1 MPDENEMR
9 PAEDVQ
15 KALDTANQLSSAE
28 TQGLNQPAGDGVS
41 GTLTEGQHCP
51 LLKVRYVMARCGL
64 MAEKNPWQTLA
75 ALLIAIGCGWLCWYF
90 GLTVLACLILYA
102 VYAQD

>member
-15 KALDTANQLSSAE
+15 KALDTANQLSSSE
-28 TQGLNQPAGDGVS
+28 TRSVNQPTASGVS
-41 GTLTEGQHCP
+41 DTLTEGGHCP
-51 LLKVRYVMARCGL
+51 LLQVRYAMARCGL

-75 ALLIAIGCGWLCWYF
+75 ALSIAIGCGWLCSYF
-90 GLTVLACLILYA
+90 GLTVLVCLILYA
-102 VYAQD
+102 VYAED